1 MKKFLAILLTLCMI
15 LSLCACASTSKAPE
29 TTETTVVT
37 EAATEAPTEEVTEA
51 PTEEV
56 TEAPTE
62 EVTEAPTEEVTE
74 APTEEVTEAPTEEV
88 TEAEPAAQAETE
100 EATEEVTEAPTE
112 EVTEAPT
119 EEATEEVTE
128 EATEETAEAAKIP
141 VKVFNNSNAVI
152 EVFDYVEG
160 DAASLETPCEAV
172 TVGNQLAVKVTPAEG
187 YKVAHL
193 RVNSKSIDDTYADG
207 YWFAPATEDI
217 NSFAVKALMVKEEA
231 TEETEAVEETVVE
244 ETAPAAPM
252 THEEYVA
259 AELDSPVC
267 VETYVQAHQSWWD
280 GKITVYAQSEDGAYF
295 LYNMACSEE
304 DAAKLVPGTKILV
317 NGFKSEWSGEVEIV
331 DATFEILEGSYI
343 AEPCDVTEL
352 LGVPELVDHQN
363 EFVTV
368 KGLTVES
375 IAFKND
381 EPGDDIYVT
390 LTQGELT
397 AEFCVEA
404 YLTGPDT
411 DVYAAVSA
419 LNKGDVVDIEGFL
432 YWYNGA
438 NTHITGIT
446 VVTPA
451 AAEETEAAVEE
462 TEAVVEETAAVPGV
476 ITKVALVTDV
486 GTIDDE
492 SFNQACWQG
501 VEEWC
506 KQNDIEYTYYQPTE
520 DSTDARVLSVFQA
533 ANDGANV
540 IVMPGYLFG
549 TTVLTV
555 QDELPDVYFIA
566 VDVAAGDLTFDYSTY
581 YDPSANVACLT
592 FSEEQ
597 AGYLA
602 GYAAVKEGYTKL
614 GFLGGMAVPAVI
626 RYGYGFVQGADAAA
640 AETGAEVEINYT
652 YGGQFYGSP
661 EITAKMEGWYQNGTE
676 VVFACGGGIYTSALE
691 AAEKNGG
698 KVIGVDVD
706 QSYISPL
713 IITSA
718 MKGLQNVTESLLESL
733 NKGEW
738 ETYGGK
744 VTNFGLLEGEY
755 VGLPTETWSLENI
768 SVDDYTA
775 VKDMIKSGEIVVS
788 NSIDAMPEVSI
799 TVNEIA

>member
-1 MKKFLAILLTLCMI
+1 MKKFLAILLA
-15 LSLCACASTSKAPE
+15 LSMVLPLAACASTDTKA
-29 TTETTVVT
+29 T
-37 EAATEAPTEEVTEA
+37 EAPTEAATEAPTEEATEAPTEEATEAPTEEVTEA

-56 TEAPTE
+56 TE
-62 EVTEAPTEEVTE
+62 
-74 APTEEVTEAPTEEV
+74 
-88 TEAEPAAQAETE
+88 
-100 EATEEVTEAPTE
+100 EATEEPTAAPD
-112 EVTEAPT
+112 V
-119 EEATEEVTE
+119 
-128 EATEETAEAAKIP
+128 
-141 VKVFNNSNAVI
+141 
-152 EVFDYVEG
+152 
-160 DAASLETPCEAV
+160 
-172 TVGNQLAVKVTPAEG
+172 
-187 YKVAHL
+187 
-193 RVNSKSIDDTYADG
+193 
-207 YWFAPATEDI
+207 
-217 NSFAVKALMVKEEA
+217 
-231 TEETEAVEETVVE
+231 
-244 ETAPAAPM
+244 PM
-252 THEEYVA
+252 THAEYIA
-259 AELDSPVC
+259 AELDSEVC

-295 LYNMACSEE
+295 IYEMACAEE
-304 DAAKLVPGTKILV
+304 DADKLVPGTKILV
-317 NGFKSEWSGEVEIV
+317 KGVKAEWSGEVEIV
-331 DATFEILEGSYI
+331 DATFEIEEGSFI
-343 AEPCDVTEL
+343 AEPVDVTDL
-352 LGVPELVDHQN
+352 LGKEELIDHQN
-363 EFVTV
+363 ELVSV
-368 KGLTVES
+368 KGLTVEKVEY
-375 IAFKND
+375 KNG

-390 LTQGELT
+390 FEIGELT

-404 YLTGPDT
+404 YLTGPDSEL
-411 DVYAAVSA
+411 YAAVGA
-419 LNKGDVVDIEGFL
+419 LNVGDVVDVEGFL

-438 NTHITGIT
+438 NTHLTKVT

-451 AAEETEAAVEE
+451 PAAEEATEAATEEATEAPEAATEAAPEETKAPLKLRRSTTRPTVPTEPEVVQEE
-462 TEAVVEETAAVPGV
+462 TEEATEATEAGI

-506 KQNDIEYTYYQPTE
+506 KANDIEYTYYQPTE
-520 DSTDARVLSVFQA
+520 DSTDARVLSVAQA
-533 ANDGANV
+533 VSEGANT

-555 QDELPDVYFIA
+555 QDEFPDVHFIA
-566 VDVAAGDLTFDYSTY
+566 VDVGAGDLTFDYSEY
-581 YDPSANVACLT
+581 YEPSANVACLT

-640 AETGAEVEINYT
+640 KETGAEVEINYT
-652 YGGQFYGSP
+652 YGGQFFGSP

-706 QSYISPL
+706 QSYISDL

-718 MKGLQNVTESLLESL
+718 MKGLQNVTESLLDTL
-733 NKGEW
+733 NEGEW

-755 VGLPTETWSLENI
+755 VGLPTATWSLEHFT
-768 SVDDYTA
+768 VEDYEA
-775 VKDMIKSGEIVVS
+775 LKAQIKSGEITVS
-788 NSIDAMPEVSI
+788 NATDAMPEVSI